1 VIARSCESKLENRN
15 SHSVANVKFLDYRYA
30 PTDGSKEFKMPTSLN
45 TQVLR
50 QALRRIAAKMESC
63 SDELNALD
71 AQLGDGDLGV
81 TMVRGTRAMASEL
94 PQLPDDVGMA
104 LLKCAQAFT
113 KLSGST
119 YGTLLATG
127 LMSAARATKGRTE
140 IPWSE
145 VSPLLASALQ
155 AMAQRSGG
163 KLGEKT
169 VLDALE
175 AVRAATEGNDDPAA
189 LVAAAGQAVGNC
201 LDRFR
206 NQPARQGRARIFGE
220 KSVGRDDPGMVAFQR
235 IIEGLESSDK

>member
-1 VIARSCESKLENRN
+1 VQLRISSFN
-15 SHSVANVKFLDYRYA
+15 YRHA
-30 PTDGSKEFKMPTSLN
+30 PTDGSKGFEMPTSLN
-45 TQVLR
+45 TQILR
-50 QALRRIAAKMESC
+50 QALARVAAKMESS

-81 TMVRGTRAMASEL
+81 TMVRGTRAVASEL
-94 PQLPDDVGMA
+94 PNLPDDVGMA

-119 YGTLLATG
+119 FGTLLATG
-127 LMSAARATKGRTE
+127 LMSAAKATKGRTE
-140 IPWSE
+140 VPWPE
-145 VSPLLASALQ
+145 VSSLLASALQ

-169 VLDALE
+169 VLDAVE
-175 AVRAATEGNDDPAA
+175 AVRIATEGIDDPAA
-189 LVAAAGQAVGNC
+189 LVATADQAVGKC

-220 KSVGRDDPGMVAFQR
+220 KSVGKDDPGMVAFQR
-235 IIEGLESSDK
+235 VIEALQ

>member
-1 VIARSCESKLENRN
+1 
-15 SHSVANVKFLDYRYA
+15 
-30 PTDGSKEFKMPTSLN
+30 MPTSLN
-45 TQVLR
+45 TQILR
-50 QALRRIAAKMESC
+50 QALARVAAKMESC

-127 LMSAARATKGRTE
+127 LMSAAKAMKGRTE
-140 IPWSE
+140 VPWSG

-155 AMAQRSGG
+155 SMSQRSGG

-175 AVRAATEGNDDPAA
+175 SVRAATAGIEDPPVLLSSAD
-189 LVAAAGQAVGNC
+189 QAVRDC
-201 LDRFR
+201 LERFR
-206 NQPARQGRARIFGE
+206 DQPARQGRARIFGE
-220 KSVGRDDPGMVAFQR
+220 KSVGKDDPGMVAFER
-235 IIEGLESSDK
+235 IIEGLK

>member
-1 VIARSCESKLENRN
+1 MSAAITTA
-15 SHSVANVKFLDYRYA
+15 
-30 PTDGSKEFKMPTSLN
+30 
-45 TQVLR
+45 VLR
-50 QALRRIAAKMESC
+50 GALARIAAKMELC

-81 TMVRGTRAMASEL
+81 TMVRGTRAVVSEL

-104 LLKCAQAFT
+104 LLMCAQAFT

-127 LMSAARATKGRTE
+127 LMSAAKTTKGRTE
-140 IPWSE
+140 VPWSE
-145 VSPLLASALQ
+145 VSPLLAGALQ

-169 VLDALE
+169 LLDSVE
-175 AVRAATEGNDDPAA
+175 AVRAATEGINNPTA
-189 LVAAAGQAVGNC
+189 LVMASDQAVGKC

-206 NQPARQGRARIFGE
+206 HQPARQGRARIFGE
-220 KSVGRDDPGMVAFQR
+220 KSVGKDDPGMVAFQR
-235 IIEGLESSDK
+235 IIEGLSSSEE